1 MFIHDAVLEIL
12 TCGDTQTDV
21 CNLRLV
27 TQKMGEADPTTEL
40 NEFET
45 QFKVYTH
52 THTHSRYIRLS
63 LPPINTYTHT
73 DTNTHSH
80 THTHTHTHQQTH
92 TPYVYL
98 CIFWPTTYMQILEKV
113 SAKPG
118 EIARNEALSNPTKN
132 HSDDYLPGIYI
143 SPYHYSSLAFVLC
156 VKHSQ
161 VMTGVLCCG
170 VIYRTTS
177 TLCLPM

>member
-12 TCGDTQTDV
+12 TCGDTQTDI

-52 THTHSRYIRLS
+52 THTHSRYIWLS

-73 DTNTHSH
+73 DTNTYSH
-80 THTHTHTHQQTH
+80 THTLTHTPTDTH
-92 TPYVYL
+92 TCTHIPYVYL
-98 CIFWPTTYMQILEKV
+98 CIFWSTTYMQILEKV

-118 EIARNEALSNPTKN
+118 EIARNEALRNPTKN
-132 HSDDYLPGIYI
+132 RSDDYLPGISAPI
-143 SPYHYSSLAFVLC
+143 V
-156 VKHSQ
+156 
-161 VMTGVLCCG
+161 
-170 VIYRTTS
+170 
-177 TLCLPM
+177 TLH

>member
-12 TCGDTQTDV
+12 TCGDTTTDI

-52 THTHSRYIRLS
+52 THTHSRYIQLS
-63 LPPINTYTHT
+63 LPPLTHT
-73 DTNTHSH
+73 HTQTQTHTHTLTHSH
-80 THTHTHTHQQTH
+80 THTPTDTHTCTH
-92 TPYVYL
+92 IPYLYL
-98 CIFWPTTYMQILEKV
+98 CLFWSTMYMQILEKV

-118 EIARNEALSNPTKN
+118 EIARNEALRNPTKN
-132 HSDDYLPGIYI
+132 RSDDYLPGIYI
-143 SPYHYSSLAFVLC
+143 
-156 VKHSQ
+156 
-161 VMTGVLCCG
+161 
-170 VIYRTTS
+170 I
-177 TLCLPM
+177 TLH

>member
-12 TCGDTQTDV
+12 TCGDTTTDI

-73 DTNTHSH
+73 DTQTHTHTLTHSH
-80 THTHTHTHQQTH
+80 THTHTNIHKYMHTHS
-92 TPYVYL
+92 L
-98 CIFWPTTYMQILEKV
+98 CILVYFLVYYIHADT
-113 SAKPG
+113 G
-118 EIARNEALSNPTKN
+118 ESVCQTRRNSKERGS
-132 HSDDYLPGIYI
+132 
-143 SPYHYSSLAFVLC
+143 
-156 VKHSQ
+156 
-161 VMTGVLCCG
+161 
-170 VIYRTTS
+170 
-177 TLCLPM
+177 

>member
-12 TCGDTQTDV
+12 TCGDTQTDI

-73 DTNTHSH
+73 DTH
-80 THTHTHTHQQTH
+80 THTHTLTHSHTHTHQQTH
-92 TPYVYL
+92 IHAHTFFMYTCVFVYY
-98 CIFWPTTYMQILEKV
+98 IHADT
-113 SAKPG
+113 G
-118 EIARNEALSNPTKN
+118 ESVCQTRRNSKERGS
-132 HSDDYLPGIYI
+132 
-143 SPYHYSSLAFVLC
+143 
-156 VKHSQ
+156 
-161 VMTGVLCCG
+161 
-170 VIYRTTS
+170 
-177 TLCLPM
+177 

>member
-52 THTHSRYIRLS
+52 TLTRTVNTLS
-63 LPPINTYTHT
+63 PINTYTHT
-73 DTNTHSH
+73 DTNTYSH
-80 THTHTHTHQQTH
+80 THTLTHTPTYTNTCTH
-92 TPYVYL
+92 IPYVYL
-98 CIFWPTTYMQILEKV
+98 CIFWSTTYMQILEKV

-118 EIARNEALSNPTKN
+118 EIARNEALRNPTKN
-132 HSDDYLPGIYI
+132 RSDDYLPGI
-143 SPYHYSSLAFVLC
+143 
-156 VKHSQ
+156 
-161 VMTGVLCCG
+161 
-170 VIYRTTS
+170 
-177 TLCLPM
+177 

>member
-27 TQKMGEADPTTEL
+27 TQKTGEADPTTEL

-63 LPPINTYTHT
+63 LPPINTYRICLSISRSSSTI
-73 DTNTHSH
+73 
-80 THTHTHTHQQTH
+80 
-92 TPYVYL
+92 
-98 CIFWPTTYMQILEKV
+98 C
-113 SAKPG
+113 AC
-118 EIARNEALSNPTKN
+118 ALR
-132 HSDDYLPGIYI
+132 
-143 SPYHYSSLAFVLC
+143 
-156 VKHSQ
+156 
-161 VMTGVLCCG
+161 GVRL
-170 VIYRTTS
+170 IYRMWYIIADCGSKYNTWSIPSASRRRSRRWRSSYTAGFKLKVIETAEECGNRAAGREHS
-177 TLCLPM
+177 VSDWLALIRAYRF